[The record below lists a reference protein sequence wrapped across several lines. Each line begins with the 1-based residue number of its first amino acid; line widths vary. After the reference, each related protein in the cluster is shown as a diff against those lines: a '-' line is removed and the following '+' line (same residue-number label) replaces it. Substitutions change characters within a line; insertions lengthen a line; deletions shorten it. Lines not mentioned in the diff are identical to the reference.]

1 MTNQDDEK
9 APEGK
14 DELSLDD
21 LEEVAGG
28 FILDAG
34 NGRYLT
40 VDKPGGSVYYRGRS
54 ARASTSKRGR
64 DATPTGMWIASRA
77 RPAGSTPRRCPS

>member
-1 MTNQDDEK
+1 MTNQNDKK

-14 DELSLDD
+14 AELSLDD
-21 LEEVAGG
+21 LEGAAGG

-40 VDKPGGSVYYRGRS
+40 VDKPGGTALYRGRS
-54 ARASTSKRGR
+54 LERAEDAARAANVST
-64 DATPTGMWIASRA
+64 TVL
-77 RPAGSTPRRCPS
+77 TPRDVHTLHVNGKL